1 MDRIDRWID
10 KQRVCLD
17 AERAEEVQRCPAPTG
32 IGYDSY
38 KGSQSFATSLRS
50 APTASLRLL
59 QKAGY
64 AIKGLTIIQ
73 SQVMASSRTPVVQL
87 GRSNSA
93 LGPDAS
99 GFHSRDI
106 VAILDGRLRLISQG
120 IVVSFTEKAIGVS
133 LEDGID
139 IADLE
144 AAEPLVVFRAGS
156 DLTFKYLTA
165 NMEYFKTHRA
175 PWGGGKE
182 MTPDM
187 AQIRRKIAEVLL
199 GERELEPLSSKQWD
213 QGLSIPDSL
222 SLNSKQR
229 EAIQCMTASSFLS
242 VIWGPA
248 GTGKTTTLSA
258 GVALCLLSNPQI
270 RVLVCAP
277 SNTATDNLLLG
288 ICAALRKLGG
298 KTDSILRL
306 GSPARATTEAV
317 YPFLFDSKLLADYA
331 SELHGA
337 KLDFQKAEQAYKRVR
352 AKTKTT
358 GDKKALYEARTE
370 FYSTRTSMLS
380 AQRDCGK
387 RVLATARLVACTL
400 SGASTSLCLRAA
412 ESSNGFDLVLID
424 EASQALD
431 VSLLGAILLTRG
443 KLILAGDP
451 NQLPPTVLSERAM
464 HSRTFSTPFI
474 NRITS
479 NLTQQKTP
487 NTQGV
492 DAAGAAISEDC
503 KDAKEIGKRS
513 PLVMLEQQYR
523 FCHQI
528 CRFPSAEFYLGRL
541 VPDDSVKDIS
551 LADFLDEEWFNC
563 VDDDTISKNPT
574 ELFVDT
580 CSTNLLET
588 REEGDQ
594 SLLPQ
599 LSILNHGEADIVVKL
614 VDYFVSV
621 LSSSSKVKVP
631 QTAIGC
637 ISPYAAQV
645 SLLVGRMEAHVAKGL
660 EISTVDGFQGR
671 EKEIIIISFVRSN
684 DEGDV
689 GFLSDIRRLNVS
701 ITRAKRLVVIVG
713 NSITL
718 EKDPTLKA
726 YCNHLM
732 NNGVILFPEDLDAWA
747 AEGVK

>member
-1 MDRIDRWID
+1 MDTMDKWIN
-10 KQRVCLD
+10 KQKACID
-17 AERAEEVQRCPAPTG
+17 AERAEEVQRCPAATG
-32 IGYDSY
+32 ISYDSY
-38 KGSQSFATSLRS
+38 KGSQAFATSLQS
-50 APTASLRLL
+50 APTAPLRLL

-64 AIKGLTIIQ
+64 AVKGLTILQ
-73 SQVMASSRTPVVQL
+73 SQVMASSRTPVAQL
-87 GRSNSA
+87 GRQNSM
-93 LGPDAS
+93 LGADAS
-99 GFHSRDI
+99 GFHTRDI
-106 VAILDGRLRLISQG
+106 VAILDGRLRLICQG

-133 LEDGID
+133 LEDGIE

-156 DLTFKYLTA
+156 DLTFKYLLA
-165 NMEYFKTHRA
+165 NMEHFKSYRI
-175 PWGGGKE
+175 PWDNGKE
-182 MTPDM
+182 MTSEM
-187 AQIRRKIAEVLL
+187 AQVRRKITEVLL
-199 GERELEPLSSKQWD
+199 GERELEPLSSKQWSHKLD
-213 QGLSIPDSL
+213 IPPSI

-229 EAIQCMTASSFLS
+229 EAVQCMSAASFLS

-258 GVALCLLSNPQI
+258 GVALCLLNNPQTRI
-270 RVLVCAP
+270 LVCAP

-288 ICAALRKLGG
+288 ICAALRKLNG

-306 GSPARATTEAV
+306 GSPARATSEAI
-317 YPFLFDSKLLADYA
+317 YPFLFDSRLLTDYA

-337 KLDFQKAEQAYKRVR
+337 KTDFQKAEQAYKRIR
-352 AKTKTT
+352 TKTKMT
-358 GDKKALYEARTE
+358 GDKKALYEARSE
-370 FYSTRTSMLS
+370 FYSARSNMIAS
-380 AQRDCGK
+380 QRDCGK

-400 SGASTSLCLRAA
+400 SGTSTSLCLRAA
-412 ESSNGFDLVLID
+412 ESSNGFDLVLVD

-431 VSLLGAILLTRG
+431 VSLLGAILLTKG
-443 KLILAGDP
+443 KLVLAGDP
-451 NQLPPTVLSERAM
+451 NQLPPTVLSDRAM
-464 HSRTFSTPFI
+464 HSKTFSLPFI

-479 NLTQQKTP
+479 SLVQKAEEVAP
-487 NTQGV
+487 EGV
-492 DAAGAAISEDC
+492 QM
-503 KDAKEIGKRS
+503 S

-523 FCHQI
+523 FCQQI
-528 CRFPSAEFYLGRL
+528 CRFPSDEFYLGRL
-541 VPDDSVKDIS
+541 VPDDSVKNIS
-551 LADFLDEEWFNC
+551 LADFLGKDWFNC
-563 VDDDTISKNPT
+563 VDDETLSKNPT

-580 CSTNLLET
+580 CSMNLLET

-599 LSILNHGEADIVVKL
+599 LSILNYGEADIVVKL
-614 VDYFVSV
+614 VDYFVSI
-621 LSSSSKVKVP
+621 LSRSPKVDRP
-631 QTAIGC
+631 QAAIGC

-645 SLLVGRMEAHVAKGL
+645 SLLVGRMDAHVAKGL

-689 GFLSDIRRLNVS
+689 GFLSDVRRLNVS

-732 NNGVILFPEDLDAWA
+732 SNGVILFPEDLDSWA
-747 AEGVK
+747 TEYAE

>member
-1 MDRIDRWID
+1 MDKLDKWID
-10 KQRVCLD
+10 KQKACID
-17 AERAEEVQRCPAPTG
+17 AERAEEIQRCPVAAG
-32 IGYDSY
+32 INYDSY
-38 KGSQSFATSLRS
+38 KGSQSFATSLQS
-50 APTASLRLL
+50 APTAPLRLL

-64 AIKGLTIIQ
+64 AIKGLTVIQ
-73 SQVMASSRTPVVQL
+73 SQIMASSRTPVAQL
-87 GRSNSA
+87 GRSNSI
-93 LGPDAS
+93 LGSDAS

-120 IVVSFTEKAIGVS
+120 IVVSFTEKTIGIS

-139 IADLE
+139 IGDLE
-144 AAEPLVVFRAGS
+144 GAEPLVVFRAGS
-156 DLTFKYLTA
+156 DLTFKYLSA
-165 NMEYFKTHRA
+165 NIEHFKNFRA

-182 MTPDM
+182 ITSQM
-187 AQIRRKIAEVLL
+187 AQIRRKITEVLL
-199 GERELEPLSSKQWD
+199 GEKELGYLSSEQ
-213 QGLSIPDSL
+213 LNHAIEIPASL
-222 SLNSKQR
+222 SLNTKQK
-229 EAIQCMTASSFLS
+229 EAVQCMISSSFLS

-248 GTGKTTTLSA
+248 GSGKTTTLSA
-258 GVALCLLSNPQI
+258 GVALCLLNNPHI
-270 RVLVCAP
+270 RILVCAP
-277 SNTATDNLLLG
+277 SNTATDNLLLA
-288 ICAALRKLGG
+288 ICNTLRKLGG

-317 YPFLFDSKLLADYA
+317 YPFLFDSKLLADYS
-331 SELHGA
+331 SELHAA
-337 KLDFQKAEQAYKRVR
+337 KLDFQKAEQAYKRAR
-352 AKTKTT
+352 TKTKTT
-358 GDKKALYEARTE
+358 GDKKALYEARSE
-370 FYSTRTSMLS
+370 YYSARNSMIS
-380 AQRDCGK
+380 SQRDCGK
-387 RVLATARLVACTL
+387 RVLTTARLVACTL

-412 ESSNGFDLVLID
+412 ESSNGFDVILVD

-431 VSLLGAILLTRG
+431 ASLLAAILLAKG

-451 NQLPPTVLSERAM
+451 NQLPPTVLSDRAM
-464 HSRTFSTPFI
+464 HSKTFSVPFI

-479 NLTQQKTP
+479 SLVLDHR
-487 NTQGV
+487 NTQNSENV
-492 DAAGAAISEDC
+492 EATTSEDC
-503 KDAKEIGKRS
+503 KGNMKERMS

-528 CRFPSAEFYLGRL
+528 CRFPSAEFYFGRL
-541 VPDDSVKDIS
+541 VPDDSVKNIS
-551 LADFLDEEWFNC
+551 LADFLGNEWFDYA
-563 VDDDTISKNPT
+563 DDDAIFKNPT

-580 CSTNLLET
+580 CSMNLLET
-588 REEGDQ
+588 REEDDQ

-599 LSILNHGEADIVVKL
+599 LSILNYGEADIVVKL
-614 VDYFVSV
+614 VDYFVSI
-621 LSSSSKVKVP
+621 LSKSSKVTIP

-671 EKEIIIISFVRSN
+671 EKEIIVISFVRSN

-689 GFLSDIRRLNVS
+689 GFLNDIRRLNVS
-701 ITRAKRLVVIVG
+701 ITRAKRLIVIIG

-732 NNGVILFPEDLDAWA
+732 NNGVVLFPDDLQA
-747 AEGVK
+747 